1 MRFGDV
7 LLVLIGGVL
16 GVALFV
22 SACWLVDWFVGM
34 LLAIMARG

>member
-1 MRFGDV
+1 MRFMEW

-16 GVALFV
+16 GVVLLV
-22 SACWLVDWFVGM
+22 CACWLLDWLVGM